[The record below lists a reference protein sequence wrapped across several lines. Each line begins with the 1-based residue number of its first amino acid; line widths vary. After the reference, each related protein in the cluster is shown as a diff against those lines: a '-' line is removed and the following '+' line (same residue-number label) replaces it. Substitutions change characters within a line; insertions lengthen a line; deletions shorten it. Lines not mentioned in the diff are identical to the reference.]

1 MNILFTC
8 AGRRN
13 YLLAY
18 FREALGGRG
27 RLLAADSSAYA
38 AALQEADEGFIL
50 PPVASPEYVEHLLA
64 LCASQ
69 GVKLVV
75 PLNDHELPILA
86 EAQSRFQKMGV
97 EVLVSSPDVIE
108 LCADKLATGSFAAS
122 AGCLTPLTYVTLES
136 ALRALERGD
145 VSFPLIVKPRWGTAS
160 LGVEW
165 VYEVETLELVWR
177 LGNHRLPWLSLRHGT
192 FPGEGLLIQSVLPGQ
207 EYGLDVVNDL
217 NGNYCATFVKR
228 KLSMRAGETDRAVT
242 EARPEL
248 VKVGRR
254 IGELLGHR
262 GNLDCDIFY
271 DGDRA
276 YLLELNPRFGGGFPF
291 SAEAGVDIF
300 SALMAWVYGEEPP
313 HDWATMRA
321 GVTCS
326 KCDRLVQVNGISKR
340 VKLQGSRVESPLIKP
355 LSSVVG
361 LNTW

>member
-27 RLLAADSSAYA
+27 RLLAADCCAHA

-86 EAQSRFQKMGV
+86 EARSRFQEIEV

-108 LCADKLATGSFAAS
+108 LSADKLATLRFADS
-122 AGCLTPLTYVTLES
+122 AGLLTPLTYVTLES
-136 ALRALERGD
+136 AVRALERGD
-145 VSFPLIVKPRWGTAS
+145 ISFPLIVKPRWGTAS
-160 LGVEW
+160 LGIEW

-177 LGNHRLPWLSLRHGT
+177 LGNRRLPRLGLRHGT

-248 VKVGRR
+248 VEVGRR

-291 SAEAGVDIF
+291 SAEAGADMF
-300 SALMAWVYGEEPP
+300 SALIAWVRGEEPP

-321 GVTCS
+321 GVTYS
-326 KCDRLVQVNGISKR
+326 KCDRLVQVSGTGRR
-340 VKLQGSRVESPLIKP
+340 VRLQSPRMEEPLIMP
-355 LSSVVG
+355 LAGLVG
-361 LNTW
+361 LNT